1 MIGKINYKTG
11 SLTQLKSKSQLPIVG
26 STAITYYIEDE
37 NSFYVYKEDG
47 TYERIKSGSTSWYL
61 NNTSIFLSNR
71 ENTKVTVDASKLK
84 NMDGTT
90 TSKPSLGDKVYDK
103 NGASGFITEVNP
115 TGPVVVRTMQA
126 NLPRKMEYADKSW
139 ELWLTQEEGGGHYY
153 WDSSTNIL
161 TYDGPVTDISSPVIW
176 ESYSIIGGAQNF
188 VITGGTRVG
197 TRKFLAW
204 DGNTRGVG
212 NIKFYYTKNNS
223 DESYKP
229 ENEVA
234 TIRDINQIL
243 SGESGIYLGNADTLN
258 DLNNGLISAVPAKH
272 TISNNDWVYVI
283 HHDESPITLYKAGLS
298 IKANAIV
305 EYEHLL
311 YKSKQAFTSTTWNAD
326 YDKLVEWDGNTYTFV
341 YRAGIG
347 WTKGTLVDTD
357 TIEPDNVKLT
367 TTFANKMT
375 IKDGGVDTAAIAN
388 NAIITS
394 KIANN
399 MITTEK
405 IADKQVTRPK
415 LSNEL
420 QTLMS
425 HADTMW
431 YSGNFI
437 VSTSQPATPTDG
449 SYIIWVNS
457 NPASI

>member
-1 MIGKINYKTG
+1 MG
-11 SLTQLKSKSQLPIVG
+11 
-26 STAITYYIEDE
+26 
-37 NSFYVYKEDG
+37 NSANSASAGVVANIANSAQVNN
-47 TYERIKSGSTSWYL
+47 IK
-61 NNTSIFLSNR
+61 
-71 ENTKVTVDASKLK
+71 
-84 NMDGTT
+84 MDGN
-90 TSKPSLGDKVYDK
+90 K
-103 NGASGFITEVNP
+103 
-115 TGPVVVRTMQA
+115 
-126 NLPRKMEYADKSW
+126 
-139 ELWLTQEEGGGHYY
+139 
-153 WDSSTNIL
+153 
-161 TYDGPVTDISSPVIW
+161 
-176 ESYSIIGGAQNF
+176 
-188 VITGGTRVG
+188 
-197 TRKFLAW
+197 
-204 DGNTRGVG
+204 
-212 NIKFYYTKNNS
+212 
-223 DESYKP
+223 
-229 ENEVA
+229 
-234 TIRDINQIL
+234 
-243 SGESGIYLGNADTLN
+243 
-258 DLNNGLISAVPAKH
+258 
-272 TISNNDWVYVI
+272 
-283 HHDESPITLYKAGLS
+283 
-298 IKANAIV
+298 
-305 EYEHLL
+305 
-311 YKSKQAFTSTTWNAD
+311 
-326 YDKLVEWDGNTYTFV
+326 YTFV